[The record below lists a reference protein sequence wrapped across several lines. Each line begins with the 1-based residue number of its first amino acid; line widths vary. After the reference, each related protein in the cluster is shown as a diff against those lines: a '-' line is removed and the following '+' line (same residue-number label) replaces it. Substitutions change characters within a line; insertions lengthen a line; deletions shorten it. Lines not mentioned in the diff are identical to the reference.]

1 MGLRSCFGLEA
12 QFGFHEG
19 KILAHRD
26 QFDMWKWSRQAV
38 GLPGLLLG
46 WSPFLKKKIQV
57 EARMQLAKYMAKEAP
72 RVP

>member
-1 MGLRSCFGLEA
+1 
-12 QFGFHEG
+12 
-19 KILAHRD
+19 
-26 QFDMWKWSRQAV
+26 MWKWSRQAV